1 MLTNDTVVA
10 TIMSN
15 SGFVNSLKKARFN
28 CEQTTVGDR
37 FVYECMQANDY
48 SLGGEQSGNIIIKKY
63 ATTGDGLLT
72 AIMLAEEV
80 CDTKSSL
87 GTLTEGLT
95 VYPQLVK
102 NVKVTSK
109 DAVFNDEAVQAA
121 FAEVEALIGGE
132 GRALLRKS
140 GTEPKIRV
148 MIEALTEE
156 LCEEYADKIVKVIL
170 ERGYGA

>member
-1 MLTNDTVVA
+1 MLNKDTVVP

-15 SGFVNSLKKARFN
+15 SGFFKSLEKLGIKT
-28 CEQTTVGDR
+28 EQTTVGDR

-48 SLGGEQSGNIIIKKY
+48 SLGGEQSGHIIIKKY

-80 CDTKSSL
+80 CDTKKSL
-87 GTLTEGLT
+87 GALTDGLV
-95 VYPQLVK
+95 VYPQVCV

-109 DAVFNDEAVQAA
+109 DAVFEDEAVQAE
-121 FAEVEALIGGE
+121 FAKVQALIGDD

-148 MIEALTEE
+148 MIEALSEE
-156 LCEEYADKIVKVIL
+156 LCKEYADMIVKVIL